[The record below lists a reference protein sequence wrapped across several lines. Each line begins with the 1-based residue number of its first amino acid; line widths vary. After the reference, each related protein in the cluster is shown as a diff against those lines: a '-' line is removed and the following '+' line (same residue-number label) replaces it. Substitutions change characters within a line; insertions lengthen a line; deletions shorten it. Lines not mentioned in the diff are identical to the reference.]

1 MAPRLIP
8 SAAGHAAHSPSQ
20 CASLPLP
27 RGALRYPGLQCGDRV
42 EESSRAV
49 QWSALTPG
57 QRGRLSPRLTRL
69 VRCQAAGCTQ
79 LNVGPGAR
87 GSRAEAQESWL
98 WA

>member
-1 MAPRLIP
+1 MALRLIP

-27 RGALRYPGLQCGDRV
+27 RGSLRYPGLQCGDGV

-49 QWSALTPG
+49 QQSAFTPG

-69 VRCQAAGCTQ
+69 VCRQAAGCAQ
-79 LNVGPGAR
+79 LNVGPGAQ
-87 GSRAEAQESWL
+87 GSRAEAQ
-98 WA
+98 